1 MEVSI
6 SFLTIEH
13 LQHNNVIDDD
23 ETLKTLRSIK
33 DDLLKIMND
42 VTTSPD
48 EFFLNGLENDV
59 KENVARSGGKKIEQG

>member
-1 MEVSI
+1 MGVSI
-6 SFLTIEH
+6 FFLTIEH
-13 LQHNNVIDDD
+13 LQHNSVIDDD

-33 DDLLKIMND
+33 NDLLKIMND

-48 EFFLNGLENDV
+48 EFFLNGLVNDV